1 MTIRIFSDFYG
12 LALIDGSI
20 ISGSYSAHDGANEL
34 ISWLKGWD
42 IRLDNALSHMASRIW
57 DDIYAVN
64 TDGGILVD
72 TIYVMDGDDI
82 AYTVVYEISEE
93 TL

>member
-1 MTIRIFSDFYG
+1 MTIRIFSSFYG
-12 LALIDGSI
+12 LAPIDGSI
-20 ISGSYSAHDGANEL
+20 ISGAYGTHDGVDQL

-42 IRLDNALSHMASRIW
+42 IRLDNAVASSFSRIW
-57 DDIYAVN
+57 EDINAVS
-64 TDGGILVD
+64 TDGGTLAD

-82 AYTVVYEISEE
+82 AYTVEYEVSAE

>member
-12 LALIDGSI
+12 LAPIDGSI
-20 ISGSYSAHDGANEL
+20 ISGAYTVTDCASDF

-42 IRLDNALSHMASRIW
+42 IRLDNALTHMSSRIW
-57 DDIYAVN
+57 DDIYAVSV
-64 TDGGILVD
+64 DGGTLAD
-72 TIYVMDGDDI
+72 TIYVMDGDDV